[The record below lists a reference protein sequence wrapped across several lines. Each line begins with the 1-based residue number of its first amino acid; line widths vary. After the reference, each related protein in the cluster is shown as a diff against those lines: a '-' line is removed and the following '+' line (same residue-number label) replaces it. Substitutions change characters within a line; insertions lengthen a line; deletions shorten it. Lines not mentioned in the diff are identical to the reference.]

1 MDTNDGAPLP
11 TSLAEVRP
19 DLLAEWDYRSNDM
32 DPRFVGHQSRKSAT
46 WICAEG
52 HAYKQTIDA
61 RVLFDRGCKICS
73 GSVAIPGVTDFG
85 TEHPHLLPEW
95 DVAANTGVDRHCIP
109 SLSRKRVSWIC
120 AQGHRWEAIIRM
132 RTVEG
137 RGCPACINRRLETGF
152 NDLATVDPD
161 NAALWDH
168 SRNGKLTPETVRSGS
183 IAIVHWIC
191 TERHT
196 WSSKVTNRV
205 KGGKGCPFCNNRA
218 PWPGFNDL
226 ATTFPHIAA
235 EWDYERNAQGPS
247 DVLPGGAKP
256 VWWVCEGGH
265 QWEASPRHRT
275 RRGAPGC
282 SRCKADARAA
292 AAAARPPK
300 TRGTLMLADHRPDL
314 VTQWHPTLND
324 RSPAEVPVGSSYVAT
339 WYGCDRNPEH
349 TWQYEVKARV
359 RLKTDPY
366 ACGVC
371 NGAFAVGVNDLATT
385 HPSIARQW
393 VSAPGGATPEAVQAN
408 SQLEVEWTGCPTN
421 PLHVWH
427 ARVVSRTKYATGCK
441 VCTGQEVQ
449 KGVNDLATLEPEL
462 ASQWHLT
469 LNAQGPDQFTRVA
482 EAKVWWRCEYGHDWE
497 TKICSRTYSGSGCSV
512 CSNLVVLK
520 GFNDLATTHPHLV
533 DEWDAAANDMTP
545 DSVVFGSN
553 YKASWVCARGHSW
566 MAKVA
571 TRTGGYKSGCPV
583 CGTTTSKPEEVMR
596 VALGICTPSVALLE
610 SHCLLPLPWRKRK
623 HLRVDSAG
631 FLASDPSMPFVCEYD
646 GAYFHRRED
655 DVKRDIEKTV
665 ILLDAGYTVVRIREQ
680 AKNLP
685 LPALPLQHPRLLQ
698 IDFKVPYGAAAQNQM
713 DEVMKGTAQRIEE
726 WVLANTS
733 EARHR
738 G

>member
-1 MDTNDGAPLP
+1 M
-11 TSLAEVRP
+11 
-19 DLLAEWDYRSNDM
+19 
-32 DPRFVGHQSRKSAT
+32 
-46 WICAEG
+46 
-52 HAYKQTIDA
+52 
-61 RVLFDRGCKICS
+61 
-73 GSVAIPGVTDFG
+73 
-85 TEHPHLLPEW
+85 
-95 DVAANTGVDRHCIP
+95 
-109 SLSRKRVSWIC
+109 
-120 AQGHRWEAIIRM
+120 
-132 RTVEG
+132 
-137 RGCPACINRRLETGF
+137 
-152 NDLATVDPD
+152 
-161 NAALWDH
+161 
-168 SRNGKLTPETVRSGS
+168 
-183 IAIVHWIC
+183 
-191 TERHT
+191 
-196 WSSKVTNRV
+196 
-205 KGGKGCPFCNNRA
+205 
-218 PWPGFNDL
+218 
-226 ATTFPHIAA
+226 
-235 EWDYERNAQGPS
+235 
-247 DVLPGGAKP
+247 
-256 VWWVCEGGH
+256 
-265 QWEASPRHRT
+265 
-275 RRGAPGC
+275 
-282 SRCKADARAA
+282 
-292 AAAARPPK
+292 
-300 TRGTLMLADHRPDL
+300 
-314 VTQWHPTLND
+314 
-324 RSPAEVPVGSSYVAT
+324 
-339 WYGCDRNPEH
+339 
-349 TWQYEVKARV
+349 
-359 RLKTDPY
+359 
-366 ACGVC
+366 
-371 NGAFAVGVNDLATT
+371 
-385 HPSIARQW
+385 
-393 VSAPGGATPEAVQAN
+393 
-408 SQLEVEWTGCPTN
+408 
-421 PLHVWH
+421 
-427 ARVVSRTKYATGCK
+427 
-441 VCTGQEVQ
+441 
-449 KGVNDLATLEPEL
+449 NDLATLEPEL